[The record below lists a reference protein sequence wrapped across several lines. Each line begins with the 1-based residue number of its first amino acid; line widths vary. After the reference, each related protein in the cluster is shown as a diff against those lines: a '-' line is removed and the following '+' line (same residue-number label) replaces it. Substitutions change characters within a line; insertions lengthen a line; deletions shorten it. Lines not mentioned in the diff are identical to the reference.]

1 MIDSRVIGTGRF
13 IYMATVKGSKQF
25 KMVVVRSRPGLKFL
39 LVLLAM
45 TIVAALV
52 YGSYLTGK
60 EEGLALKVSVVQERD
75 SLQAQLDAS
84 NGQVITLRQKIAD
97 IELGDEID
105 TKATEA
111 VRQTV
116 ESLQQ
121 EIADLREEVRFYKSV
136 LMPNV
141 DEKGLR
147 IERLELKATGDPRKV
162 RYNLLLTQVVDKHE
176 FIQGGVVL
184 NLIGTRGGQTV
195 SVPFDQWSEANKQA
209 IGFRFRYFQNME
221 GELLIPNDFVPLEI
235 EVVATSQGQNGRRL
249 ERRFS
254 WKILEG

>member
-1 MIDSRVIGTGRF
+1 
-13 IYMATVKGSKQF
+13 MATVKGSKQF

-39 LVLLAM
+39 LILLA
-45 TIVAALV
+45 IAVVAGLV
-52 YGSYLTGK
+52 YSSFLAGK
-60 EEGLALKVSVVQERD
+60 EEGLALKITVVKERD
-75 SLQAQLDAS
+75 SLQAQLTAS
-84 NGQVITLRQKIAD
+84 NEQVVALRQKVAD

-105 TKATEA
+105 TKATEE

-147 IERLELKATGDPRKV
+147 IERLELKASGDPRKV

-195 SVPFDQWSEANKQA
+195 TIPFDQLSDINKPA

-221 GELLIPNDFVPLEI
+221 GELSIPGDFVPLEA

-249 ERRFS
+249 ERKFG